1 MNIHDLLNSMTLK
14 EKLGQMTQL
23 PPHFFLSLSDT
34 EVFGEKRTLY
44 LSHDDIL
51 STGSILGVGSAKE
64 MVTIQSLILEKS
76 RLKIPALFMADII
89 HGYQTIFPIPLAQ
102 AASFNPN
109 LVKRMNEISA
119 LEASTCGIHVTFSPM
134 VDLSRDARWGR
145 VMEGFG
151 EDPLLNQVMAKAS
164 IDGYHKGKPT
174 DVGYL
179 ATCFKHFAAYGASE
193 SGRDYNSVDMSYERF
208 HNLYRPSYQAAIDAK
223 SEMVMLAFNTFNGV
237 PSTINKTLTQN
248 ILKDTMHFKG
258 VIISDYDALHQ
269 TIAHGAAKDD
279 FDAARLGIEAGLDI
293 EMASSAYLEHGEDLI
308 SKQKVSIDDINAS
321 VLKIL
326 ELKQSLGLFEDP
338 FKGASELREKT
349 LLKTSLHFE
358 EAEKLSYESPVLLKN
373 DGVLPLKSSSKIAL
387 IGPFSKTRS
396 LLGAWHWHGNIKDCN
411 TYEETAKNLSVDVTY
426 VSESLD
432 INDIHNQLDL
442 FDVILL
448 MIGEPQHESGEAK
461 SKVGIH
467 IDPNIKTFIDYANSK
482 HKPVVAV
489 IHGGR
494 PLVLDAILDANAIMM
509 TWFLGSRHTEVVMK
523 LLLGLKN
530 PSGKLPMSFPRHVGQ
545 LPLSYHDF
553 NTGRPYDPIH
563 NEYTTKYL
571 DVHLSPLFVFGF
583 GLSYTKMNIKVH
595 DIKTH
600 WDGIHPLEITYTM
613 TNSNDISGDEV
624 IQVYGSIHP
633 SIPVRP
639 LKKLISYEKIH
650 LKPFESKT
658 QTIKLFEKDF
668 ILYNESGNIVMTPGT
683 MTLHIGFNP
692 YELHTLTLEWS
703 PS

>member
-1 MNIHDLLNSMTLK
+1 MNIHDLLKSMTLK

-34 EVFGEKRTLY
+34 EVFGEKRTLH
-44 LSHDDIL
+44 LSHADIL

-64 MVTIQSLILEKS
+64 MVEIQSLILKKS

-102 AASFNPN
+102 AASFNPI

-145 VMEGFG
+145 VMEGYG
-151 EDPLLNQVMAKAS
+151 EDPLLNQVMAKAA
-164 IDGYHKGKPT
+164 IDGYHAGKPT

-179 ATCFKHFAAYGASE
+179 ATCFKHFASYGASE

-248 ILKDTMHFKG
+248 ILKNTMNFKG

-269 TIAHGAAKDD
+269 TIAHGAARDD

-293 EMASSAYLEHGEDLI
+293 EMASSTYLEHGEALVKHKKI
-308 SKQKVSIDDINAS
+308 SVDEIDKS

-326 ELKQSLGLFEDP
+326 ELKQSLGLFDDP
-338 FKGASELREKT
+338 YKGASELREKT
-349 LLKTSLHFE
+349 LLKTESHLNASE
-358 EAEKLSYESPVLLKN
+358 ELSFQSPVLLKN
-373 DGVLPLKSSSKIAL
+373 NGILPLKKSLNVAM

-396 LLGAWHWHGNIKDCN
+396 LLGAWHWHGNREDCH
-411 TYEETAKNLSVDVTY
+411 TYEEVSKDLFINLSY
-426 VSESLD
+426 VSESLEID
-432 INDIHNQLDL
+432 DLENHIHTC
-442 FDVILL
+442 DVILM
-448 MIGEPQHESGEAK
+448 MIGEPEHESGEAK

-467 IDPNIKTFIDYANSK
+467 LDPKIKTLIDYAK
-482 HKPVVAV
+482 GKDKPVVAV

-494 PLVLDAILDANAIMM
+494 PLVLDAVLEADAIMM
-509 TWFLGSRHTEVVMK
+509 TWFLGTRHAEVVMK

-553 NTGRPYDPIH
+553 NTGRPFDPIH

-571 DVHLSPLFVFGF
+571 DVHLTPLFVFGF
-583 GLSYTKMNIKVH
+583 GLSYTKMDMNVH
-595 DIKTH
+595 DIKSH
-600 WDGIHPLEITYTM
+600 WDGIDPLEITYTIS
-613 TNSNDISGDEV
+613 NSNDISGDEV

-639 LKKLISYEKIH
+639 LKKLIAYEKVHI
-650 LKPFESKT
+650 PSKT
-658 QTIKLFEKDF
+658 SKTHTIQIHKKDF
-668 ILYNESGNIVMTPGT
+668 ILYDEFGNTITTQGVMT
-683 MTLHIGFNP
+683 LNIGFNP
-692 YELHTLTLEWS
+692 YELKTFTIEWS